1 MKRASTP
8 LHKLRIPF
16 DAAEIDKLKM
26 TYTQN
31 DNIVL
36 EKDKEDFTV
45 DGNVWSVR
53 LTQQETNLF
62 KADKAQVQIRI
73 KFTDGTV
80 LPSDIFTLGVG
91 PVLNDEVME

>member
-16 DAAEIDKLKM
+16 DASEIDKLKM

-31 DNIVL
+31 DKVVL
-36 EKDKEDFTV
+36 EKGKEDFTV
-45 DGNVWSVR
+45 EGNVWLIR
-53 LTQQETNLF
+53 LTQEETNLF

-80 LPSDIFTLGVG
+80 LPSEIFTLRVG
-91 PVLNDEVME
+91 PVLNDEVM